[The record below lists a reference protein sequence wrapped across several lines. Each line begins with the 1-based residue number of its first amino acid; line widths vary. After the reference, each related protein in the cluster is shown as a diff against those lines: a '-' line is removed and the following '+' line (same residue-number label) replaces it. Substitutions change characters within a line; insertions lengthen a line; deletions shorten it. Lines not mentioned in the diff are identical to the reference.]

1 MLFVHGIIIQRS
13 IRVACNRRLDFFGV
27 KFDRTLSL
35 GRNDLRTF
43 LGLRAPTSEVEFK
56 SRELSAKPIE
66 AAVTWLVITA
76 NLPSCRNINPGP
88 KQQNADYSAQKLI
101 ENPYRETGT
110 WYLLDLTTGGTA
122 HVLQTYAINANSV
135 RHAVSGRAIK
145 GFTFD
150 KSD

>member
-1 MLFVHGIIIQRS
+1 LLFVHGIS
-13 IRVACNRRLDFFGV
+13 IKRWLLVTDASIFFWI
-27 KFDRTLSL
+27 KFDKTLSS

-56 SRELSAKPIE
+56 SRELSAKPNE

-101 ENPYRETGT
+101 EYPYRKIGT
-110 WYLLDLTTGGTA
+110 WYLMDLTTSGTA

-135 RHAVSGRAIK
+135 RHAVSGSAIK